1 MSKPPHRFWDEDENS
16 EAFEK
21 FSKIR
26 KREKRKSR
34 AGDLATRFE
43 IPEKEWDSQAVEG
56 AFAARVV
63 EVHKRYAF
71 VSPEAERGQVRTNDV
86 WLATIARRHLTAR
99 REQRNFVCVGDR
111 VLCRPAREDELAST
125 SELPQCLVEALA
137 PRATRLVRRDPMTP
151 EREHILCSNVD
162 QLAVVASFRKPLVK
176 WGLIDRYLVL
186 AESEGI
192 RPLIILNKRDLL
204 DDEAGELE
212 RSEASEIAREGNE
225 GAGDAEVA
233 GSAAGGRDLRS
244 FRRKCE
250 ERIVLYRS
258 LGYEVFTM
266 QANMKGVARDPE
278 VKRLAGALKGKI
290 TAFSGHSG
298 VGKSSIVNLYKPELV
313 QAVEPDEDIFYKGR
327 HTTSYASFLKLGS
340 GGYVID
346 TPGVRSFLLR
356 EDSPI
361 HLTHCFVEMRPLLGK
376 CAFRE
381 CRHVD
386 EPDCQVRAAVESG
399 KITPWRY
406 KSYLGLLLGT
416 TGRQGRTRDLEVE
429 EP

>member
-1 MSKPPHRFWDEDENS
+1 MPKRPSKFWDDENTDS
-16 EAFEK
+16 FEK

-26 KREKRKSR
+26 RKEKRKSHSN
-34 AGDLATRFE
+34 DLTVKFE
-43 IPEKEWDSQAVEG
+43 IPEVDWDIQPESG
-56 AFAARVV
+56 FFRGRVV

-71 VSPEAERGQVRTNDV
+71 VSPEPADQPMRTNEV
-86 WLATIARRHLTAR
+86 WLATIARTHLTAR
-99 REQRNFVCVGDR
+99 REERNFVCVGDI
-111 VLCRPAREDELAST
+111 VMCRPAKEDELAST
-125 SELPQCLVEALA
+125 SELPQCLIEAMA
-137 PRATRLVRRDPMTP
+137 PRMTRLSRRDPMTP
-151 EREHILCSNVD
+151 AREHVLCSNIR

-192 RPLIILNKRDLL
+192 EPIIVLNKRDLL
-204 DDEAGELE
+204 EE
-212 RSEASEIAREGNE
+212 
-225 GAGDAEVA
+225 DAELDRVESRELQA
-233 GSAAGGRDLRS
+233 EVSVDDGGEPQGHGLAAFKQRCQDRIAIYRALGYKVFCLQANKRAAG
-244 FRRKCE
+244 
-250 ERIVLYRS
+250 
-258 LGYEVFTM
+258 
-266 QANMKGVARDPE
+266 RDPE
-278 VKRLAGALKGKI
+278 VKELARCLQGKI

-298 VGKSSIVNLYKPELV
+298 VGKSSIVNLFKPELV

-361 HLTHCFVEMRPLLGK
+361 HLTHCFVEMRQYLGK
-376 CAFRE
+376 CAYRE

-386 EPDCQVRAAVESG
+386 EPDCLVRDAVESG
-399 KITPWRY
+399 KIAPWRY

-416 TGRQGRTRDLEVE
+416 TGRQGRTRDLDVE
-429 EP
+429 E

>member
-1 MSKPPHRFWDEDENS
+1 MSRPPKRFWDDDENS
-16 EAFEK
+16 DSFEK

-26 KREKRKSR
+26 KREKKKSR
-34 AGDLATRFE
+34 ASDLGESF
-43 IPEKEWDSQAVEG
+43 EKEESTWKAQVEG
-56 AFAARVV
+56 EGGFFAARVV

-71 VSPEAERGQVRTNDV
+71 VSAEPVRGEVNTSDV
-86 WLATIARRHLTAR
+86 WLATIAKRFLTAR

-125 SELPQCLVEALA
+125 SELPQCLIESMA
-137 PRATRLVRRDPMTP
+137 PRQTRLARRDPSTP
-151 EREHILCSNVD
+151 EREHVLCSNLD
-162 QLAVVASFRKPLVK
+162 QLAIVASFRMPLVK

-192 RPLIILNKRDLL
+192 SPIIVLNKRDML
-204 DDEAGELE
+204 DAGAEEIQKGEQAEIDREL
-212 RSEASEIAREGNE
+212 
-225 GAGDAEVA
+225 GDDT
-233 GSAAGGRDLRS
+233 GHGRLRGLAA
-244 FRRKCE
+244 FRQKCE
-250 ERIVLYRS
+250 ERMALYRD
-258 LGYEVFTM
+258 LGYQVFTL
-266 QANMKGVARDPE
+266 QANAKGAGKDPQ
-278 VKRLAGALKGKI
+278 VKDLRQALKGKV

-298 VGKSSIVNLYKPELV
+298 VGKSSIVNLFKPELI

-327 HTTSYASFLKLGS
+327 HTTSYASFIKLGT
-340 GGYVID
+340 GGFVID
-346 TPGVRSFLLR
+346 TPGVRSFLIR

-361 HLTHCFVEMRPLLGK
+361 HLTHCFVEMRPFLGK
-376 CAFRE
+376 CGFRE

-386 EPDCQVRAAVESG
+386 EPGCLVLAAVESG
-399 KITPWRY
+399 KISRWRY